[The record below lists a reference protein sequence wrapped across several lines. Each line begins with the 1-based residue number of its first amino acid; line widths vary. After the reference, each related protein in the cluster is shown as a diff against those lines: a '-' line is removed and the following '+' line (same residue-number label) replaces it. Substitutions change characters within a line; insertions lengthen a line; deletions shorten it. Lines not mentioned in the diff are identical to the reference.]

1 MKVSTAQLLG
11 DKWIVIRELS
21 LAGAKGEQGSG
32 LSKSSCQTEDKKET
46 RFHQRVTGDISLEL

>member
-1 MKVSTAQLLG
+1 MKVSTAELLG

-21 LAGAKGEQGSG
+21 LAGAKGEQGPG

-46 RFHQRVTGDISLEL
+46 WFHKRG